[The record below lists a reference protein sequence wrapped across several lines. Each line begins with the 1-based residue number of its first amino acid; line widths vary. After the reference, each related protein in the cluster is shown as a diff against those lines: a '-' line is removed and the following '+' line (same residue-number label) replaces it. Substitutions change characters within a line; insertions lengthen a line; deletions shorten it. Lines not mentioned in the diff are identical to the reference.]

1 MGVRGV
7 SGRGH
12 ARHGLFDMAGLAL
25 SRRGCIITMADRY
38 QDRPFPS
45 ADQARGESD
54 PLAELARLIGQNDP
68 SGAAARP
75 APTPRPLQSRANVRP
90 QQYDLPEE
98 EPDTRPSPPAWM
110 QRARHE
116 TPLPPPPLPPGYD
129 DEPEP
134 EYEPAPVHP
143 VHRYAAQ
150 PPQLP
155 AHQAPPAQDDYY
167 DEPQQRYAEQ
177 PQQRYAEQPQQQ
189 YADEPL
195 QDPSR
200 YDDALYGRLETGEH
214 DYQREPAYPDD
225 PYAYQ
230 GEYEEEPAPK
240 KRSKGLMTVAAVL
253 ALAVVGTGAA
263 FAYRTFV
270 GSPRSGE
277 PPIIRADNSPTKV
290 LPAPS
295 DAGGKTPDRL
305 LQGDGSER
313 LVSREETPVDVNS
326 RSGGPR
332 VVFPQLNQNANPPPA
347 SSVSPSA
354 PMPAAATG
362 TMPNNEPRRIK
373 TLAVKG
379 DADNGGIP
387 AGANAPPPRQAP
399 QTRNITAAPA
409 AAPVAAPA
417 RNPASANASA
427 NSPMSLAPQASEAEP
442 PARVAAT
449 NPTQTAPAAAT
460 EGGGSFLVS
469 VTSQDSEAAARES
482 FRAVQGKYAS
492 VLGSRSPVIKQVNLA
507 DGKTKYRAM
516 VGPYR
521 TRQEAVQF
529 CTELKAA
536 GGQCFIP

>member
-1 MGVRGV
+1 
-7 SGRGH
+7 
-12 ARHGLFDMAGLAL
+12 MAN
-25 SRRGCIITMADRY
+25 RY

-45 ADQARGESD
+45 ADEARGESD

-68 SGAAARP
+68 LGAP
-75 APTPRPLQSRANVRP
+75 AKPAPRPLQSRANVRP
-90 QQYDLPEE
+90 QQEYDLPEE
-98 EPDTRPSPPAWM
+98 EPEAPPSPPAWM

-116 TPLPPPPLPPGYD
+116 TPLPPPPLPQEYDQKYD
-129 DEPEP
+129 DEPE
-134 EYEPAPVHP
+134 YQQPAPVHP
-143 VHRYAAQ
+143 LHRYAAQ
-150 PPQLP
+150 PPQAP
-155 AHQAPPAQDDYY
+155 AQGYQAPAQDY
-167 DEPQQRYAEQ
+167 DEAP
-177 PQQRYAEQPQQQ
+177 QQ
-189 YADEPL
+189 YADEP
-195 QDPSR
+195 QHDPSR

-214 DYQREPAYPDD
+214 DYQRDPAYPDD

-240 KRSKGLMTVAAVL
+240 KRSSGLMTVAAVL

-290 LPAPS
+290 VPAQS
-295 DAGGKTPDRL
+295 DASAAKNPDRML
-305 LQGDGSER
+305 PGDGGEK

-326 RSGGPR
+326 RSGAPR
-332 VVFPQLNQNANPPPA
+332 VVFPPLNQNANPPPA

-354 PMPAAATG
+354 PMPAAANG
-362 TMPNNEPRRIK
+362 TMPNNEPRRVR

-379 DADNGGIP
+379 DPADNGGIP
-387 AGANAPPPRQAP
+387 AGASAPPPKP
-399 QTRNITAAPA
+399 QTRSAAAPA
-409 AAPVAAPA
+409 AAPAAPPA

-427 NSPMSLAPQASEAEP
+427 NAPMSLAPQASESEP
-442 PARVAAT
+442 QTRVAAT
-449 NPTQTAPAAAT
+449 NPTQTAPAGAS

-469 VTSQDSEAAARES
+469 VTSQDSESAARES
-482 FRAVQGKYAS
+482 FRVAQGKYAS
-492 VLGSRSPVIKQVNLA
+492 VLGSRSPVIKRVDLA

>member
-1 MGVRGV
+1 
-7 SGRGH
+7 
-12 ARHGLFDMAGLAL
+12 
-25 SRRGCIITMADRY
+25 MADRY
-38 QDRPFPS
+38 QDRNFPS

-68 SGAAARP
+68 LGAAAKP
-75 APTPRPLQSRANVRP
+75 AARPLQSRANVRP
-90 QQYDLPEE
+90 QQYDPPEE
-98 EPDTRPSPPAWM
+98 LPDAPASPPAWM

-116 TPLPPPPLPPGYD
+116 PPLPPPPLPQEYDQNYD
-129 DEPEP
+129 DEPE
-134 EYEPAPVHP
+134 YQPAPTHP
-143 VHRYAAQ
+143 LHRYAAQ
-150 PPQLP
+150 PPQVPAYQAP

-167 DEPQQRYAEQ
+167 
-177 PQQRYAEQPQQQ
+177 EQPQQQ
-189 YADEPL
+189 YADEPQ

-214 DYQREPAYPDD
+214 DYQRDPAYPDD

-240 KRSKGLMTVAAVL
+240 KRSSGLMTVAAVL

-290 LPAPS
+290 VPTS
-295 DAGGKTPDRL
+295 DASAAKNPDRML
-305 LQGDGSER
+305 SSDGGER

-326 RSGGPR
+326 RSGAPR
-332 VVFPQLNQNANPPPA
+332 VVFPPLNQNANPPPA

-354 PMPAAATG
+354 PMPAATG
-362 TMPNNEPRRIK
+362 TMPNNEPRRIR

-379 DADNGGIP
+379 DAADNGGIP
-387 AGANAPPPRQAP
+387 AGANAPPPRPAP
-399 QTRNITAAPA
+399 PTRSAAAPA
-409 AAPVAAPA
+409 PAPAVPPA

-427 NSPMSLAPQASEAEP
+427 NPPMSLAPQASESEP
-442 PARVAAT
+442 PTRMAAT
-449 NPTQTAPAAAT
+449 NPTQTAPAGAS

-469 VTSQDSEAAARES
+469 VTSQDSESAARES
-482 FRAVQGKYAS
+482 FRMVQGKYAS
-492 VLGSRSPVIKQVNLA
+492 VLGSRSPVIKRVDLA

>member
-1 MGVRGV
+1 
-7 SGRGH
+7 
-12 ARHGLFDMAGLAL
+12 MAN
-25 SRRGCIITMADRY
+25 RY

-45 ADQARGESD
+45 ADEARGESD

-68 SGAAARP
+68 LGAP
-75 APTPRPLQSRANVRP
+75 AKPAPRPLQSRANVRP
-90 QQYDLPEE
+90 QQEYDLPEE
-98 EPDTRPSPPAWM
+98 EPEAPPSPPAWM

-116 TPLPPPPLPPGYD
+116 TPLAPPPLPQEYDQKYD
-129 DEPEP
+129 DEPE
-134 EYEPAPVHP
+134 YQQPAPVHP
-143 VHRYAAQ
+143 LHRYAAQ
-150 PPQLP
+150 PPQ
-155 AHQAPPAQDDYY
+155 APAQDY
-167 DEPQQRYAEQ
+167 DEAP
-177 PQQRYAEQPQQQ
+177 QQ
-189 YADEPL
+189 YADEP
-195 QDPSR
+195 QHDPSR

-214 DYQREPAYPDD
+214 DYQRDPAYPDD

-240 KRSKGLMTVAAVL
+240 KRSSGLMTVAAVL

-290 LPAPS
+290 VPAQS
-295 DAGGKTPDRL
+295 DASAAKNPDRML
-305 LQGDGSER
+305 PGDGGEK

-326 RSGGPR
+326 RSGAPR
-332 VVFPQLNQNANPPPA
+332 VVFPPLNQNANPPPA
-347 SSVSPSA
+347 ASVSPSA
-354 PMPAAATG
+354 PMPAAANG
-362 TMPNNEPRRIK
+362 TMPNNEPRRVR

-379 DADNGGIP
+379 DPADNGGIP
-387 AGANAPPPRQAP
+387 AGASAPPPKP
-399 QTRNITAAPA
+399 QTRSAAAPA
-409 AAPVAAPA
+409 AAPAAPPA

-427 NSPMSLAPQASEAEP
+427 NAPMSLAPQASESEP
-442 PARVAAT
+442 QTRVAAT
-449 NPTQTAPAAAT
+449 NPTQTAPAGAS

-469 VTSQDSEAAARES
+469 VTSQDSESAARES
-482 FRAVQGKYAS
+482 FRVAQGKYAS
-492 VLGSRSPVIKQVNLA
+492 VLGSRSPVIKRVDLA

-529 CTELKAA
+529 CTELKSA

>member
-1 MGVRGV
+1 
-7 SGRGH
+7 
-12 ARHGLFDMAGLAL
+12 MAN
-25 SRRGCIITMADRY
+25 RY

-45 ADQARGESD
+45 AADQDRGESD

-68 SGAAARP
+68 LGAAAKP
-75 APTPRPLQSRANVRP
+75 AARPLQSRANIRP
-90 QQYDLPEE
+90 QQYDQQQYDLPEE
-98 EPDTRPSPPAWM
+98 LPDAPQSPPAWM

-116 TPLPPPPLPPGYD
+116 TPLPPPPLPQEYDQKYDQKYD
-129 DEPEP
+129 DEPE
-134 EYEPAPVHP
+134 YQQPAPVHP
-143 VHRYAAQ
+143 LHRYAAQ

-155 AHQAPPAQDDYY
+155 PHQAPPEQDYY
-167 DEPQQRYAEQ
+167 
-177 PQQRYAEQPQQQ
+177 EQPQQQ

-214 DYQREPAYPDD
+214 DYQRDPAYPDD

-240 KRSKGLMTVAAVL
+240 KRSSGLMTVVAVL

-290 LPAPS
+290 VPAQS
-295 DAGGKTPDRL
+295 DASAAKNPDRML
-305 LQGDGSER
+305 SGDGGEK

-326 RSGGPR
+326 RSGAPR
-332 VVFPQLNQNANPPPA
+332 VVFPPLNQNANPPPA

-354 PMPAAATG
+354 PMPAATG

-379 DADNGGIP
+379 DAADNGGIP
-387 AGANAPPPRQAP
+387 AGASAPPPRP
-399 QTRNITAAPA
+399 PTRSVAAPA
-409 AAPVAAPA
+409 AAPAAPPA

-427 NSPMSLAPQASEAEP
+427 NAPMSLGPQAGESEP
-442 PARVAAT
+442 PTRVAAT
-449 NPTQTAPAAAT
+449 NPTQTAPAS
-460 EGGGSFLVS
+460 EGGPSFLVS
-469 VTSQDSEAAARES
+469 VTSQDSESAARES
-482 FRAVQGKYAS
+482 FRVAQGKYAS
-492 VLGSRSPVIKQVNLA
+492 VLGSRSPVIKRVDLA

-529 CTELKAA
+529 CTELKSA

>member
-1 MGVRGV
+1 
-7 SGRGH
+7 
-12 ARHGLFDMAGLAL
+12 
-25 SRRGCIITMADRY
+25 MADRY

-68 SGAAARP
+68 LGAAAKP
-75 APTPRPLQSRANVRP
+75 ASRPLQSRANVRP
-90 QQYDLPEE
+90 QQYDPPEE
-98 EPDTRPSPPAWM
+98 LPDAPPSPPAWM

-116 TPLPPPPLPPGYD
+116 TPLPPPVPPVPQEYD
-129 DEPEP
+129 DEP
-134 EYEPAPVHP
+134 EYEPAPAPTHP
-143 VHRYAAQ
+143 LHRYAAQ
-150 PPQLP
+150 PPQYAAQQP
-155 AHQAPPAQDDYY
+155 QYAATQPQAPAQDY
-167 DEPQQRYAEQ
+167 DEAP
-177 PQQRYAEQPQQQ
+177 QQ
-189 YADEPL
+189 YADEPQ

-214 DYQREPAYPDD
+214 DYQRDPAYPDD

-240 KRSKGLMTVAAVL
+240 KRSSGLMTVAAVL

-290 LPAPS
+290 VPAPS
-295 DAGGKTPDRL
+295 DASAGKTPDRL
-305 LQGDGSER
+305 LSGDGGEK

-332 VVFPQLNQNANPPPA
+332 VVFPPLNQNANPPPA

-354 PMPAAATG
+354 PMPAATG
-362 TMPNNEPRRIK
+362 TMPNNEPRRIR

-379 DADNGGIP
+379 DAADNGGIP
-387 AGANAPPPRQAP
+387 AGASAPQRPAPP
-399 QTRNITAAPA
+399 TRSAAAPA
-409 AAPVAAPA
+409 AAPAAPPA

-427 NSPMSLAPQASEAEP
+427 NPPMSLAPQASETEP
-442 PARVAAT
+442 PTRMAAT
-449 NPTQTAPAAAT
+449 NPTQTAPAGAA

-469 VTSQDSEAAARES
+469 VTSQDSESSARES
-482 FRAVQGKYAS
+482 FRVAQGKYAS
-492 VLGSRSPVIKQVNLA
+492 VLGSRSPVIKRVDLA

>member
-1 MGVRGV
+1 
-7 SGRGH
+7 
-12 ARHGLFDMAGLAL
+12 
-25 SRRGCIITMADRY
+25 MADRY

-68 SGAAARP
+68 LGAAAKP
-75 APTPRPLQSRANVRP
+75 AARPLQSRANVRP
-90 QQYDLPEE
+90 QQYDPPEE
-98 EPDTRPSPPAWM
+98 LPDAPPSPPAWM

-116 TPLPPPPLPPGYD
+116 TPPPPPPSPVQQEYD
-129 DEPEP
+129 DEP
-134 EYEPAPVHP
+134 EYEPAPTHP
-143 VHRYAAQ
+143 LHRYAAQ
-150 PPQLP
+150 PPQYAAQQP
-155 AHQAPPAQDDYY
+155 QYAAQQPQYAAQQPQAPAQEQDYY
-167 DEPQQRYAEQ
+167 EAP
-177 PQQRYAEQPQQQ
+177 QQ
-189 YADEPL
+189 YADEPQ
-195 QDPSR
+195 QDSSR

-214 DYQREPAYPDD
+214 DYQRDPAYPDD

-240 KRSKGLMTVAAVL
+240 KRSSGLMTVVAVL

-290 LPAPS
+290 VPAPS
-295 DAGGKTPDRL
+295 DASAKNPDRML
-305 LQGDGSER
+305 SSDGGEK

-332 VVFPQLNQNANPPPA
+332 VVFPPLNQNANPPPA

-354 PMPAAATG
+354 PMPAATG
-362 TMPNNEPRRIK
+362 TMPNNEPRRIR

-379 DADNGGIP
+379 DAADNGGIP
-387 AGANAPPPRQAP
+387 AGASAPPPRPAP
-399 QTRNITAAPA
+399 PTRNVAAPA
-409 AAPVAAPA
+409 AAPAAPTA

-427 NSPMSLAPQASEAEP
+427 NPPMSLAPQASESEP
-442 PARVAAT
+442 PTRMAAT
-449 NPTQTAPAAAT
+449 NPTQTAPGGAS

-469 VTSQDSEAAARES
+469 VTSQDSESAARES
-482 FRAVQGKYAS
+482 FRVAQGKYAS
-492 VLGSRSPVIKQVNLA
+492 VLGSRSPVVKRVDLA
-507 DGKTKYRAM
+507 DGKVKYRAM

>member
-1 MGVRGV
+1 M
-7 SGRGH
+7 
-12 ARHGLFDMAGLAL
+12 
-25 SRRGCIITMADRY
+25 
-38 QDRPFPS
+38 
-45 ADQARGESD
+45 
-54 PLAELARLIGQNDP
+54 
-68 SGAAARP
+68 
-75 APTPRPLQSRANVRP
+75 
-90 QQYDLPEE
+90 
-98 EPDTRPSPPAWM
+98 
-110 QRARHE
+110 RARHE
-116 TPLPPPPLPPGYD
+116 TPLPPPPLPQTYD

-134 EYEPAPVHP
+134 EYEQPAPVHP
-143 VHRYAAQ
+143 VHRYAA
-150 PPQLP
+150 PPPPLP
-155 AHQAPPAQDDYY
+155 RAAAQDYQEPEQDYPQQDYY
-167 DEPQQRYAEQ
+167 EAP
-177 PQQRYAEQPQQQ
+177 QQ
-189 YADEPL
+189 YADDPQ

-214 DYQREPAYPDD
+214 DYQRDPAYPDD

-230 GEYEEEPAPK
+230 GEEYEEEPAPK
-240 KRSKGLMTVAAVL
+240 KRSKGLMTVVAVL

-290 LPAPS
+290 LPSPS
-295 DAGGKTPDRL
+295 DGGAAKAPDRL
-305 LQGDGSER
+305 LSSDNGER

-332 VVFPQLNQNANPPPA
+332 VVFPQLNQNANPPA
-347 SSVSPSA
+347 AASVSPSA
-354 PMPAAATG
+354 PMATSANG
-362 TMPNNEPRRIK
+362 TLPNNEPRRVK

-379 DADNGGIP
+379 DADNGGVP
-387 AGANAPPPRQAP
+387 AGANAPPPRPAAT
-399 QTRNITAAPA
+399 TRNVTAAPA
-409 AAPVAAPA
+409 PAAAPA

-427 NSPMSLAPQASEAEP
+427 NSPMSLAPQGSEPEP
-442 PARVAAT
+442 QTRVAAT
-449 NPTQTAPAAAT
+449 NPTQTAPAASD
-460 EGGGSFLVS
+460 GGGTFLVS

-521 TRQEAVQF
+521 TRQEAVAF
-529 CTELKAA
+529 CTELKAV

>member
-1 MGVRGV
+1 
-7 SGRGH
+7 
-12 ARHGLFDMAGLAL
+12 
-25 SRRGCIITMADRY
+25 MADRY

-45 ADQARGESD
+45 ADQDRGESD

-68 SGAAARP
+68 LGASAKP
-75 APTPRPLQSRANVRP
+75 APRPLQSRANVRP
-90 QQYDLPEE
+90 QQYDPPEE
-98 EPDTRPSPPAWM
+98 LPDSPQSPPAWM

-116 TPLPPPPLPPGYD
+116 TPLPPPPLPPMPQEEYD
-129 DEPEP
+129 DEPE
-134 EYEPAPVHP
+134 YQQPAPVHP
-143 VHRYAAQ
+143 LHRYAAQ
-150 PPQLP
+150 PPQVP

-167 DEPQQRYAEQ
+167 EQ
-177 PQQRYAEQPQQQ
+177 PQQ
-189 YADEPL
+189 YADEPQ

-214 DYQREPAYPDD
+214 DYQRDPAYPDD

-240 KRSKGLMTVAAVL
+240 KRSNGLMTVAAVL

-290 LPAPS
+290 VPAQS
-295 DAGGKTPDRL
+295 DASAAKNPDRML
-305 LQGDGSER
+305 SSDGGEK

-332 VVFPQLNQNANPPPA
+332 VVFPPLNQNANPPPA

-354 PMPAAATG
+354 PMPAATG

-379 DADNGGIP
+379 DAADNGGIP
-387 AGANAPPPRQAP
+387 AGASAPQRPAPP
-399 QTRNITAAPA
+399 TRSVAAPA
-409 AAPVAAPA
+409 AAPAGPQA

-427 NSPMSLAPQASEAEP
+427 NTPMSLAPQAGESEP
-442 PARVAAT
+442 PTRMAAT
-449 NPTQTAPAAAT
+449 NPTQTAPAGAS

-469 VTSQDSEAAARES
+469 VTSQDSESAARES
-482 FRAVQGKYAS
+482 FRVAQGKYAS
-492 VLGSRSPVIKQVNLA
+492 VLGSRSPVIRRVDLA

-529 CTELKAA
+529 CTELNAA

>member
-1 MGVRGV
+1 
-7 SGRGH
+7 
-12 ARHGLFDMAGLAL
+12 
-25 SRRGCIITMADRY
+25 MADRY

-68 SGAAARP
+68 LGAAAKP
-75 APTPRPLQSRANVRP
+75 ASRPLQSRANIRP
-90 QQYDLPEE
+90 QQYDPPEE
-98 EPDTRPSPPAWM
+98 LPDAPSSPPAWM

-116 TPLPPPPLPPGYD
+116 TPLPPPVPPVPQDYD
-129 DEPEP
+129 DEP
-134 EYEPAPVHP
+134 EYEPAPAPTHP
-143 VHRYAAQ
+143 LHRYAAQ
-150 PPQLP
+150 QPQHA
-155 AHQAPPAQDDYY
+155 AHQPPPLEQDYY
-167 DEPQQRYAEQ
+167 EAP
-177 PQQRYAEQPQQQ
+177 QQ
-189 YADEPL
+189 YADEPQ

-214 DYQREPAYPDD
+214 DYQRDPAYPDD

-240 KRSKGLMTVAAVL
+240 KRSSGLMTVAAVL

-290 LPAPS
+290 VPAPS
-295 DAGGKTPDRL
+295 DAGAGKTPDRML
-305 LQGDGSER
+305 SGDGGEK

-332 VVFPQLNQNANPPPA
+332 VVFPPLNQNANPPPA
-347 SSVSPSA
+347 ASVSPSA
-354 PMPAAATG
+354 PMATAANG

-379 DADNGGIP
+379 DAADNGGIP
-387 AGANAPPPRQAP
+387 AGASAP
-399 QTRNITAAPA
+399 QRPAPTTRSAAAPA
-409 AAPVAAPA
+409 AAPPA

-427 NSPMSLAPQASEAEP
+427 NSPMSLAPQASDSEP
-442 PARVAAT
+442 PTRMAAT
-449 NPTQTAPAAAT
+449 NPTQNAPAGAA

-482 FRAVQGKYAS
+482 FRVAQGKYAS
-492 VLGSRSPVIKQVNLA
+492 VLGSRSPVIRRVDLA
-507 DGKTKYRAM
+507 DGKVKYRAM

-529 CTELKAA
+529 CTELKAT
-536 GGQCFIP
+536 GWQCFIP

>member
-1 MGVRGV
+1 
-7 SGRGH
+7 
-12 ARHGLFDMAGLAL
+12 
-25 SRRGCIITMADRY
+25 MADRY

-68 SGAAARP
+68 LGAAAKP
-75 APTPRPLQSRANVRP
+75 ARPLQSRANIRP
-90 QQYDLPEE
+90 QHYDPPEE
-98 EPDTRPSPPAWM
+98 APEAPPSPPAWM

-116 TPLPPPPLPPGYD
+116 TPLPPPVPPVPQDYD
-129 DEPEP
+129 DEP

-143 VHRYAAQ
+143 VHRYAAAQQPQHVAQQPQQYAAHQQ
-150 PPQLP
+150 PPQ
-155 AHQAPPAQDDYY
+155 APEQDYY
-167 DEPQQRYAEQ
+167 EAP
-177 PQQRYAEQPQQQ
+177 QQ
-189 YADEPL
+189 YADEPQ

-214 DYQREPAYPDD
+214 DYQRDPAYPDD

-240 KRSKGLMTVAAVL
+240 KRSSGLMTVAAVL

-290 LPAPS
+290 VPAPS
-295 DAGGKTPDRL
+295 DASAAKNPDRML
-305 LQGDGSER
+305 SGDGGEK
-313 LVSREETPVDVNS
+313 LLSREETPVDVNS

-332 VVFPQLNQNANPPPA
+332 VVFPPLNQNANPPPA
-347 SSVSPSA
+347 ASVSPSA
-354 PMPAAATG
+354 PMPAAANG
-362 TMPNNEPRRIK
+362 TMPNNEPRRIR

-379 DADNGGIP
+379 DAADNGGIP
-387 AGANAPPPRQAP
+387 AGASAPQRPAPP
-399 QTRNITAAPA
+399 TRSAAAPA
-409 AAPVAAPA
+409 AAPAAPSA

-427 NSPMSLAPQASEAEP
+427 NPPMSLAPQASDPEP
-442 PARVAAT
+442 PTRMAAT
-449 NPTQTAPAAAT
+449 NPTQTAPTGAA

-469 VTSQDSEAAARES
+469 VTSQDSESAARES
-482 FRAVQGKYAS
+482 FRVAQGKYAS
-492 VLGSRSPVIKQVNLA
+492 VLGSRSPVIRRVDLA
-507 DGKTKYRAM
+507 DGKVKYRAM

-529 CTELKAA
+529 CTELKGA